1 MVIHRDSVA
10 KLINVGSTFMWKFM
24 VLAESASVGAQRG
37 LLSRKQKHLLDL
49 LGALGPSIKDVE
61 FFLSVFDTPLPN
73 VGILILIYLT
83 STF

>member
-24 VLAESASVGAQRG
+24 VAESASVGAQRG

-61 FFLSVFDTPLPN
+61 FFLSVFDTPSPM
-73 VGILILIYLT
+73 
-83 STF
+83 SEF